1 MQLLLDILAAE
12 EHCHQ
17 SFKHLIKE
25 ARLASNLTDPSSPNN
40 EEEEE
45 TTNDRQEDKD
55 NNTSSTPPMPR
66 GG

>member
-1 MQLLLDILAAE
+1 MQLLLDILTAE

-25 ARLASNLTDPSSPNN
+25 ASNLTDPSSPNN

-45 TTNDRQEDKD
+45 TTNDRQE
-55 NNTSSTPPMPR
+55 SSAKIQNP
-66 GG
+66 GNAYKGS

>member
-25 ARLASNLTDPSSPNN
+25 ASNLTDPSSPNN
-40 EEEEE
+40 EEEEK